1 MRQFKDVSE
10 KLDNIT
16 TKMDALSDRVVDL
29 ETKTQPNKQ
38 IAALKRYEKDN
49 NFEVNMIKTDMSN
62 LMNNIST
69 LDANLTVMKN
79 DITTIDS
86 SEINSAEFN
95 SLKNT
100 VRHLKSTSKSDVS
113 NKIRKID
120 CLSNSALGDAV
131 VNELKKNIQNLES
144 LQQEANHNTMMK
156 IEDVKECVH
165 KIDIEQSRT
174 MKDKLHTLIIT
185 GLKPKNNI
193 ATDVMHMMIYG
204 MGIETINTKS
214 IEQMN
219 TRPGAPTMLRVELY
233 TLDDK
238 IRILKNKQKLRHTR
252 DYYQVF
258 IRPEKSQTERIME
271 ANNQTILEMLP
282 NGEMYNVASNGRI
295 IRRSQQ
301 TDMEQTMEPYNN

>member
-1 MRQFKDVSE
+1 MS
-10 KLDNIT
+10 NIT
-16 TKMDALSDRVVDL
+16 
-29 ETKTQPNKQ
+29 
-38 IAALKRYEKDN
+38 
-49 NFEVNMIKTDMSN
+49 
-62 LMNNIST
+62 
-69 LDANLTVMKN
+69 
-79 DITTIDS
+79 
-86 SEINSAEFN
+86 
-95 SLKNT
+95 
-100 VRHLKSTSKSDVS
+100 
-113 NKIRKID
+113 RKID
-120 CLSNSALGDAV
+120 CLSNSALGHTV
-131 VNELKKNIQNLES
+131 VNELKKSIQNLES

-156 IEDVKECVH
+156 IEDVMEWVH

-204 MGIETINTKS
+204 MGIETLNTKS
-214 IEQMN
+214 IEQLN

-238 IRILKNKQKLRHTR
+238 IRVLKNKQKLRHTR

-271 ANNQTILEMLP
+271 TNNQTILEMLP

-301 TDMEQTMEPYNN
+301 TDMEQTMEPYNNQREDVYILQ

>member
-1 MRQFKDVSE
+1 
-10 KLDNIT
+10 
-16 TKMDALSDRVVDL
+16 
-29 ETKTQPNKQ
+29 
-38 IAALKRYEKDN
+38 
-49 NFEVNMIKTDMSN
+49 MIKTDVSN
-62 LMNNIST
+62 LMNNVST

-86 SEINSAEFN
+86 SEKNSAEFN

-113 NKIRKID
+113 NIIRKID

-144 LQQEANHNTMMK
+144 LQQEANYNTMMK
-156 IEDVKECVH
+156 IEDDKECVH

-214 IEQMN
+214 IEQLN

-238 IRILKNKQKLRHTR
+238 IRILKNKQKLRHSR

-258 IRPEKSQTERIME
+258 IRP
-271 ANNQTILEMLP
+271 
-282 NGEMYNVASNGRI
+282 
-295 IRRSQQ
+295 
-301 TDMEQTMEPYNN
+301 